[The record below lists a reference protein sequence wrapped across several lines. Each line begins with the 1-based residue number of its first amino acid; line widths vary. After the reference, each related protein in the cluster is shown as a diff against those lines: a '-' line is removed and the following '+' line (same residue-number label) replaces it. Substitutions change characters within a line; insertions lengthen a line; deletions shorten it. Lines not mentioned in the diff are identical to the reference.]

1 MFSLTRKTEYALI
14 AMWHLARS
22 EGEVCSARD
31 VAERYSI
38 PVTLL
43 MNVLK
48 TLQRKGLVKS
58 TRGANGGYKLAR
70 PADQVSL
77 EHLIETVEGPFRL
90 VRCADDV
97 RGLARDGQP
106 GADASGA
113 GPCDLAGNCPIQH
126 PLLRLHER
134 LRRFLAGVT
143 VADLALE
150 DRYAEITTPYQLQR
164 ASVE

>member
-14 AMWHLARS
+14 AMWHLARAD
-22 EGEVCSARD
+22 GEVCSARD
-31 VAERYSI
+31 VAERYGI

-58 TRGANGGYKLAR
+58 TRGANGGYTLATS
-70 PADQVSL
+70 ADQVSL
-77 EHLIETVEGPFRL
+77 ERLIETVEGPFRL
-90 VRCADDV
+90 VRCADDP
-97 RGLARDGQP
+97 RTAAGDGQSE
-106 GADASGA
+106 AHAIDA
-113 GPCDLAGNCPIQH
+113 GPCDLAGTCPIQH
-126 PLLRLHER
+126 PLRRLHER

-143 VADLALE
+143 VADLALD
-150 DRYAEITTPYQLQR
+150 DRYAEITTSYPLQR